1 MAKPRKRRRLKLFV
15 KPITPASVDSHNH
28 LFPKPLEVRVFTITG
43 QNVAEYSFREFEQ
56 LQKHLEANKECKHWI
71 DIEGKSD
78 IPFFIQFGRYFK
90 IHELIMED
98 VQAVDQHSKIEEVGD
113 YLFMISRM
121 LYLDQDEE
129 LINEQVSFFVFDKVL
144 VTIQDEWE
152 DCFNKV
158 RERLKK
164 DKNNM
169 TQESM
174 FYLAY
179 SLIDSIVDSYF
190 PILEK
195 ISDQLDEIEDELL
208 STPSKETL
216 NRIQDIKRKLIVLR
230 KFIRPEREKINQILQ
245 FQHLFMNERYRIYL
259 RDTYD
264 HCVQIMDWLESYRE
278 VSYSL
283 MDVYL
288 STINNKMNEVMKVLT
303 VISSIFIP
311 LTFIVGVY
319 GMNFSHMDEKGNI
332 TKYNMP
338 ELYHPYGYVS
348 VMVFMGLIAIFQLFY
363 FKKKGYI

>member
-144 VTIQDEWE
+144 VDLGSNHFKKITKISHHRKIAA
-152 DCFNKV
+152 NGLTH
-158 RERLKK
+158 LKK
-164 DKNNM
+164 
-169 TQESM
+169 
-174 FYLAY
+174 
-179 SLIDSIVDSYF
+179 
-190 PILEK
+190 
-195 ISDQLDEIEDELL
+195 
-208 STPSKETL
+208 
-216 NRIQDIKRKLIVLR
+216 
-230 KFIRPEREKINQILQ
+230 
-245 FQHLFMNERYRIYL
+245 
-259 RDTYD
+259 
-264 HCVQIMDWLESYRE
+264 
-278 VSYSL
+278 
-283 MDVYL
+283 
-288 STINNKMNEVMKVLT
+288 
-303 VISSIFIP
+303 
-311 LTFIVGVY
+311 
-319 GMNFSHMDEKGNI
+319 I
-332 TKYNMP
+332 TKANDP
-338 ELYHPYGYVS
+338 EWQHND
-348 VMVFMGLIAIFQLFY
+348 
-363 FKKKGYI
+363 K